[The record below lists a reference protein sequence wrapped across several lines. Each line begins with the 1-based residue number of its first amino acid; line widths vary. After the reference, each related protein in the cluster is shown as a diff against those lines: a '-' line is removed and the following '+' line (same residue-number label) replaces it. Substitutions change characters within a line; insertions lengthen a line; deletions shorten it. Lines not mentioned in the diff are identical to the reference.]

1 MKRKYPDN
9 IVYNPDN
16 DKFDAS
22 SKAYPT
28 TVGGQEFEPLCVDR
42 SDSLKADKYFDSRL
56 QEIKSEYTTL
66 VNEYKWTSMIY
77 SASYNFQPIPGEPYH
92 LYENKDN
99 QLFLSLIDPD
109 QWKQIYIGTFKL
121 LNNGKWDK
129 ITM

>member
-28 TVGGQEFEPLCVDR
+28 TVGGQKFEPLCVDR